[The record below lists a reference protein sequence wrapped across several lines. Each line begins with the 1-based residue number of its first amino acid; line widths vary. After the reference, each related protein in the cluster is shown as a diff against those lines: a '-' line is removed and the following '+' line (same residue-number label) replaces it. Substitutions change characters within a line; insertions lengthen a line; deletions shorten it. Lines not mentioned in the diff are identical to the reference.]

1 MAAISPRHTQPG
13 TGVAPGADT
22 SKLPVDE
29 QLSNVLASA
38 PTGVAESVPAL
49 GPRPVVSVA
58 LLIAWVACGVVTAY
72 AMKRR
77 GHEVRPWIGMGIGLG
92 PLLIPLARR
101 DIRFRESSVQ
111 AHELLAG
118 DHGTGPFHL
127 VVGLMGPAETIS
139 DVIPM
144 IDLVGSRLGKLT
156 ICSAIDYQSAE
167 SDEWEATKSTS
178 LVELEL
184 AVALLGDKCSPATVM
199 VPGAPPHSFFRYAA
213 DTGHH
218 LVVLAGWSGSMRFA
232 RQPNLPISVVLP
244 PPSGTG

>member
-1 MAAISPRHTQPG
+1 MALISPRSTHPATE
-13 TGVAPGADT
+13 VAPGADT

-29 QLSNVLASA
+29 HLSNVLATT
-38 PTGVAESVPAL
+38 PTGVAESAPAL
-49 GPRPVVSVA
+49 GSRPVLSVA

-92 PLLIPLARR
+92 PLVIPLARR
-101 DIRFRESSVQ
+101 DIRVRESSVQ
-111 AHELLAG
+111 AHALSEG
-118 DHGTGPFHL
+118 DHGSGPFHL

-144 IDLVGSRLGKLT
+144 IELVGSRLGKLT
-156 ICSAIDYQSAE
+156 ICSAIDYQSAQ
-167 SDEWEATKSTS
+167 SDEWEAAKSNS

-184 AVALLGDKCSPATVM
+184 AVALLGDRCTPATVM

-213 DTGHH
+213 DTGHQ
-218 LVVLAGWSGSMRFA
+218 LVALAGWSGSMRLA
-232 RQPNLPISVVLP
+232 RQPDLPISVVLP
-244 PPSGTG
+244 SSSGNG